1 MLGDD
6 DRSERRADF
15 FARLS
20 AIETIAMA
28 FIALVVLGG
37 LMLVGKGFYV
47 QSGLAGPQTRG
58 NLEAGSRVL
67 GDPIVATEIEK
78 QGPATLTTGSVSR

>member
-37 LMLVGKGFYV
+37 LMLVGKGFYL
-47 QSGLAGPQTRG
+47 QTGFAGPQTRG
-58 NLEAGSRVL
+58 GLEAGSRVSGNPL
-67 GDPIVATEIEK
+67 VATEIEK
-78 QGPATLTTGSVSR
+78 PAPLTTGSVSR